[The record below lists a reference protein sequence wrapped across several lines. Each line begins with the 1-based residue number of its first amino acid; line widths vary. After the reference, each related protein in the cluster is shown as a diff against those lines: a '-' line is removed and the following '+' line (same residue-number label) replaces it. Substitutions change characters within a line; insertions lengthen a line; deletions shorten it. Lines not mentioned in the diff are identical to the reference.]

1 MLPIH
6 TILCPVDFS
15 ENSKPAF
22 QLACALARDYKA
34 RLHVVHVAAPP
45 VIYGEGMVIV
55 NSAKS
60 REELIGRLKNLQA
73 TEPRLAIDYHL
84 REGEPFLEILEVAK
98 CIKSDLIVMGTHGW
112 TGLTRILMGSVAE
125 QVLRKAACPVLTINA
140 KVHLNVGEPNQAK
153 KTNEKVLA
161 GAGQETMPFS

>member
-6 TILCPVDFS
+6 AILCPVDFS

-45 VIYGEGMVIV
+45 VFYGEGIVVV
-55 NSAKS
+55 NSDKPS
-60 REELIGRLKNLQA
+60 EELIAKLKDLQA
-73 TEPRLAIDYHL
+73 SEPKLAIDYHL
-84 REGEPFLEILEVAK
+84 REGEPFLEILQVAK
-98 CIKSDLIVMGTHGW
+98 RIKSDLIVMGTHGW

-125 QVLRKAACPVLTINA
+125 QVLRKAACPVLTINGKA
-140 KVHLNVGEPNQAK
+140 HFIAEEPKEAK
-153 KTNEKVLA
+153 KTNEKALA
-161 GAGQETMPFS
+161 GAT